1 MDGRFL
7 RLGATPGRW
16 SERGTGRR
24 QVRSHQPCTHASAML
39 PLAPPQRAA
48 PFPVQPVSA
57 HTSSARPKT
66 VKNTTATLRHGPGRR
81 SHPHPGHIP
90 PSEPRRHGR
99 SRHDQ
104 PPFRRASLLGNPGRR
119 SLTDPALSHPS
130 TRQPRARR
138 HITPANRA
146 SGEGQLLPI
155 KPTPQRERRRPD
167 ALLIPQDGRR
177 RDQHPLRTMQLL
189 MPPRRSLTRRTP
201 TREHDSTPPRD
212 ETRRH
217 NDAHDRHHEA
227 DNTSSTH
234 RARVTPHR
242 IRPTGRHLPEPSA
255 CETHLLIEIRVATR
269 EPRARPTTRIALQ
282 PRRLSHCHHAVALL
296 VSTLALTLPSVPEPS
311 LR

>member
-1 MDGRFL
+1 MDGSFL

-167 ALLIPQDGRR
+167 ALLIPQER
-177 RDQHPLRTMQLL
+177 
-189 MPPRRSLTRRTP
+189 
-201 TREHDSTPPRD
+201 TPPRPASAPHD
-212 ETRRH
+212 ATPHAAAPQPHAPHANARTRLNAAARRTAPPQRRPRPPPRGRRH
-217 NDAHDRHHEA
+217 QQHSSCPRHPAPDSADREA
-227 DNTSSTH
+227 PS
-234 RARVTPHR
+234 RAQRM
-242 IRPTGRHLPEPSA
+242 
-255 CETHLLIEIRVATR
+255 
-269 EPRARPTTRIALQ
+269 
-282 PRRLSHCHHAVALL
+282 
-296 VSTLALTLPSVPEPS
+296 
-311 LR
+311 